1 MAHSLLTTS
10 DKAGVQPYDFDENW
24 DYQDAITGEP
34 LNVAAEGVKTNND
47 EKSSRVVVFGS
58 YTMFSET
65 VMSYNS
71 YNNSAYFMNVVNTIA
86 DKDDTGI
93 TIESK
98 SFESA
103 ELGVTDVTT
112 RSAMFAIFVII
123 LPAAILV
130 TGLIVWL
137 RRRNR

>member
-1 MAHSLLTTS
+1 M
-10 DKAGVQPYDFDENW
+10 
-24 DYQDAITGEP
+24 TGEP
-34 LNVAAEGVKTNND
+34 LNIAAEGVKTNND
-47 EKSSRVVVFGS
+47 EKSSRVVVLGS
-58 YTMFSET
+58 PSMLNET

-86 DKDDTGI
+86 DKDDNGI

-98 SFESA
+98 SLESA

-112 RSAMFAIFVII
+112 QSVMIVIFVVI
-123 LPAAILV
+123 LPAAILIA
-130 TGLIVWL
+130 GLIVWL